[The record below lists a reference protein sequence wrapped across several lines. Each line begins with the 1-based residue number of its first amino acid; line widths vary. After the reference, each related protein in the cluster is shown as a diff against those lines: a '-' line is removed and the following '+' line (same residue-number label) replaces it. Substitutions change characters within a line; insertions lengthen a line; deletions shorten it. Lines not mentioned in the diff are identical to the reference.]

1 MSYEAAGWVLATK
14 IGDDPERLT
23 KLINENSLHK
33 QELAFG
39 YGWAFTEAL
48 FSENAQISDAPKI
61 FETLFESLP
70 SDQQCAFSEGALFAF
85 NKDGMPKMEKSYKS
99 LIEGKRFE

>member
-1 MSYEAAGWVLATK
+1 MNL
-14 IGDDPERLT
+14 PLT
-23 KLINENSLHK
+23 AVWPGAPFPRGASWDGEGVN
-33 QELAFG
+33 F
-39 YGWAFTEAL
+39 AL

-61 FETLFESLP
+61 LETLFESLP

-99 LIEGKRFE
+99 LIEGKRCE